1 MTVAQQVLARLPLRG
16 HVVIGDPLSRQRKL
30 CRQIRQQGSH
40 YPFTVKENQPR
51 L

>member
-16 HVVIGDPLSRQRKL
+16 HVVIGDALSCQRKL
-30 CRQIRQQGSH
+30 CRQIHQQGGH
-40 YPFTVKENQPR
+40 YLFTVKENQPR